1 MPAQLTI
8 ISCCGSHEAVYDCL
22 SYTESGEQLVP
33 QMSHN
38 CHTSR
43 NLELQLRKIISF
55 LSGYINRVEYG
66 HIWLGLSMKTLR
78 YGLNM
83 KIFKH
88 GKNKSDMQ

>member
-1 MPAQLTI
+1 MPAHLTI
-8 ISCCGSHEAVYDCL
+8 ISCCGSHGAVYDCL

-55 LSGYINRVEYG
+55 LSGYINGGIWTHLTWVE
-66 HIWLGLSMKTLR
+66 HENIKVWIEPENIKAW
-78 YGLNM
+78 
-83 KIFKH
+83 
-88 GKNKSDMQ
+88 KNKSDLQ